1 MLIIIAGSNKV
12 CLDIGDMSEADLK
25 VQDPKQK
32 IVRYF
37 IDFVSHL
44 LRYQAVY

>member
-12 CLDIGDMSEADLK
+12 CLDIGSMRADLI

-44 LRYQAVY
+44 TRYQAVY